1 MPHSTASLI
10 STEVAELPR
19 QEVLKQTTAAQTD
32 KILSPFDGSV
42 VGEMP
47 ISNSEDVQA
56 AIHRSMAAYEVMR
69 KLPRFVRADILQR
82 AAEILKRDRDEFV
95 RTIAAESGKPL
106 YDARGEV
113 SRGIFNLTNAANEAR
128 RFGGEEVP
136 LDVDAA
142 VFEYQTTD
150 SEGRAIELARL
161 DHESL
166 AKMRRRI
173 GISRRF
179 PIGPILA
186 ISPFNFPLNLVLH
199 KVAPAIAVGNSVVL
213 KPAPQTPLTSLLL
226 KRVFDEAGLPEGALE
241 ICHCAIPDAE
251 AMVRDDRFA
260 MVSFTGSAKVG
271 WHIKDIAGR
280 KKVALELGGNG
291 MCIVAEDADL
301 DLAAQRCVRGGVVYG
316 GQYCIG
322 VQRILVHESVKEAFE
337 RKLLDHVHRCKV
349 GNPLIEGVDV
359 GPVIDEGSA
368 IRIQSW
374 VDEAIAE
381 GAQLLTGGYRDGAVV
396 QPTVLAHTRP
406 GMKVED
412 EEVFGPVL
420 TLNSFKTFE
429 EAIQRAADSRY
440 GLQGGIFT
448 NDLRRAFQALED
460 WDVGGLMIND
470 VSIYRIDN
478 MPFGGWKQ
486 SGFGRE
492 GTRYAMEEMSDIKF
506 LVVNYA

>member
-1 MPHSTASLI
+1 MA
-10 STEVAELPR
+10 
-19 QEVLKQTTAAQTD
+19 TD
-32 KILSPFDGSV
+32 KILSPFDGRV

-47 ISNSEDVQA
+47 VSTAEDVENAIVRSQQA
-56 AIHRSMAAYEVMR
+56 FQVMR
-69 KLPRFVRADILQR
+69 KLPRFVRADILER
-82 AAEILKRDRDEFV
+82 TAELLRSRREEFV
-95 RTIAAESGKPL
+95 STIAAEAGKPM

-113 SRGIFNLTNAANEAR
+113 ARALFNLTNAAAEAR

-136 LDVDAA
+136 LDMDAG

-150 SEGRAIELARL
+150 SQGRSIRL
-161 DHESL
+161 SDL
-166 AKMRRRI
+166 DPDALNRMRRRI
-173 GISRRF
+173 GIARRF

-186 ISPFNFPLNLVLH
+186 IAPFNFPLNLVLH
-199 KVAPAIAVGNSVVL
+199 KLAPAIAVGNSVVL

-226 KRVFDEAGLPEGALE
+226 QRIMSEAGLPAGALE
-241 ICHCAIPDAE
+241 ICHCPVALAE
-251 AMVRDDRFA
+251 SMVRDERFA
-260 MVSFTGSAKVG
+260 MVSFTGSARVG
-271 WHIKDIAGR
+271 WHIKEIAGR

-291 MCIVAEDADL
+291 AVVVAEDADL
-301 DLAAQRCVRGGVVYG
+301 ELAATRCVRGGVVYG

-322 VQRILVHESVKEAFE
+322 VQRILVHESVAEAFTRRLVE
-337 RKLLDHVHRCKV
+337 RVRACRV
-349 GNPLIEGVDV
+349 GDPMQEGIDV

-374 VDEAIAE
+374 VDEAVAG
-381 GAQLLTGGYRDGAVV
+381 GARLLTGGSRSGAVV
-396 QPTVLAHTRP
+396 QPTVLTDTVK
-406 GMKVED
+406 GMKIED

-420 TLNSFKTFE
+420 TVNSYRRFE
-429 EAIQRAADSRY
+429 EAIKRAGDSRY

-470 VSIYRIDN
+470 VPIYRVDS
-478 MPFGGWKQ
+478 MPFGGWKE

-492 GTRYAMEEMSDIKF
+492 GTRYAMEEMSDIKH

>member
-1 MPHSTASLI
+1 MA
-10 STEVAELPR
+10 TE
-19 QEVLKQTTAAQTD
+19 
-32 KILSPFDGSV
+32 KILSPYDGRV

-47 ISNSEDVQA
+47 VASADDIERAIVRSQQA
-56 AIHRSMAAYEVMR
+56 FQVMR

-82 AAEILKRDRDEFV
+82 TAEIIRQRREEFV
-95 RTIAAESGKPL
+95 ATIAAEAGKPL

-113 SRGIFNLTNAANEAR
+113 SRGIFNLQNAAAEAR
-128 RFGGEEVP
+128 RFSGEEIP

-150 SEGRAIELARL
+150 VDGKPADLASL
-161 DHESL
+161 DVEALSR
-166 AKMRRRI
+166 MRRRV
-173 GISRRF
+173 GISRRY

-186 ISPFNFPLNLVLH
+186 IAPFNFPLNLVLH

-213 KPAPQTPLTSLLL
+213 KPAPQTPLTALLL
-226 KRVFDEAGLPEGALE
+226 QTALRDAGLPDGALE
-241 ICHCAIPDAE
+241 VVHCPVPLAE
-251 AMVRDDRFA
+251 TMVRDERFA
-260 MVSFTGSAKVG
+260 MLTFTGSAKVG
-271 WHIKDIAGR
+271 WHIKEIAGR

-291 MCIVAEDADL
+291 AVIVAEDADL
-301 DLAAQRCVRGGVVYG
+301 DYAVARCVRGGVVYG

-322 VQRILVHESVKEAFE
+322 VQRILVQQSVLAAFTE
-337 RKLLDHVHRCKV
+337 KLVARVRACKV
-349 GNPLIEGVDV
+349 GDPMQEGVDV

-368 IRIQSW
+368 RRIQGW
-374 VDEAIAE
+374 IDEAVAA
-381 GAQLLTGGYRDGAVV
+381 GARVLTGGTRTDALVE
-396 QPTVLAHTRP
+396 PTVLADTAA

-412 EEVFGPVL
+412 EEIFGPVL
-420 TLNSFKTFE
+420 TVNGYDRFDD
-429 EAIQRAADSRY
+429 AVRRASDSRY

-448 NDLRRAFQALED
+448 NDLRRAFQAIEE

-470 VSIYRIDN
+470 VPIYRIDN
-478 MPFGGWKQ
+478 MPFGGWKE

>member
-1 MPHSTASLI
+1 MAS
-10 STEVAELPR
+10 E
-19 QEVLKQTTAAQTD
+19 
-32 KILSPFDGSV
+32 KILSPYDGRV

-47 ISNSEDVQA
+47 IADAQDVENAIVRSQQA
-56 AIHRSMAAYEVMR
+56 FEVMR

-82 AAEILKRDRDEFV
+82 TAELIKERREQFIQ
-95 RTIAAESGKPL
+95 TIAAEAGKPL

-113 SRGIFNLTNAANEAR
+113 ARGIFNLQNAAAEAR

-136 LDVDAA
+136 LDVDAG

-150 SEGRAIELARL
+150 ENGQPVA
-161 DHESL
+161 L
-166 AKMRRRI
+166 AKLGVEALSRMRRRI

-186 ISPFNFPLNLVLH
+186 IAPFNFPLNLVLH

-213 KPAPQTPLTSLLL
+213 KPAPQTPLTALLL
-226 KRVFDEAGLPEGALE
+226 QQAMRDAGLPEGALE
-241 ICHCAIPDAE
+241 VVHCPVPLAE
-251 AMVRDDRFA
+251 QMVRDERFA
-260 MVSFTGSAKVG
+260 MLTFTGSAKVG
-271 WHIKDIAGR
+271 WHIKEIAGR

-291 MCIVAEDADL
+291 AVIVTEDADL
-301 DLAAQRCVRGGVVYG
+301 DFAAARCVRGGVVYG

-322 VQRILVHESVKEAFE
+322 VQRILVQASVAEAFRE
-337 RKLLDHVHRCKV
+337 KLLQRVALCKV
-349 GNPLIEGVDV
+349 GDPMQEGVDV

-368 IRIQSW
+368 RRIQSW
-374 VDEAIAE
+374 VDEAVAG
-381 GAQLLTGGYRDGAVV
+381 GAQILAGGTRVGAVV
-396 QPTVLAHTRP
+396 QPTVLAATRA
-406 GMKVED
+406 GMKIED

-420 TLNSFKTFE
+420 TLNSYDSFE
-429 EAIQRAADSRY
+429 EAVQRAGDSRY

-448 NDLRRAFQALED
+448 NDLKRAFQALEN

-470 VSIYRIDN
+470 VPIYRIDN
-478 MPFGGWKQ
+478 MPFGGWKD

-492 GTRYAMEEMSDIKF
+492 GTRYTMEEMSDIKF